1 MNRKILYIIGSL
13 MITFSLSACDYFGD
27 DDSDGP
33 ASGYLS
39 IEAWD
44 LTPSQKLI
52 VWVYPDD
59 TAFTSMYGDGM
70 FSILIAQ
77 GEISLNTYGEGMT
90 VAVYPNTGEAVSLSG
105 WYALLAFVDTN
116 GNGEPDTGEIYA
128 MKDVSV
134 DGNTDVSFDDYEFG
148 YTIP

>member
-59 TAFTSMYGDGM
+59 TAFTMAVSY
-70 FSILIAQ
+70 LP
-77 GEISLNTYGEGMT
+77 ISKALSAMRLDAFMT
-90 VAVYPNTGEAVSLSG
+90 VIFAS
-105 WYALLAFVDTN
+105 
-116 GNGEPDTGEIYA
+116 
-128 MKDVSV
+128 
-134 DGNTDVSFDDYEFG
+134 
-148 YTIP
+148 